1 MSGEIVGNTT
11 RAKVIKNKV
20 APPFREAEFDMM
32 HARGICK
39 FGELLDVG
47 VHLGNVV
54 RAGSWYSFASGIN
67 VGGGGEE
74 EEEEEDE
81 EEGEGEGE
89 GEGEREK
96 EDEDGA
102 CMVWPAEE
110 AKNFGQGKEK
120 ARQYLMDHPE
130 RAELLENNIIA
141 TIAERRR
148 KLLEKSQEA
157 REKRMTRSAAE

>member
-54 RAGSWYSFASGIN
+54 RAGSWYSFASGVN

-74 EEEEEDE
+74 EEEEE
-81 EEGEGEGE
+81 EEGEGEG
-89 GEGEREK
+89 EK

-102 CMVWPAEE
+102 CLVWPADK

-157 REKRMTRSAAE
+157 RE